1 VLKKNGVDLTRTV
14 IGHCGD
20 SNDFE
25 YLQRLMDAGSFIG
38 MDRFGLTW
46 FATDE
51 DRTSVVAELCR
62 RGYAER
68 MVLSHDAGYYSVNSE
83 PSYRDKALPAWKHT
97 LLSDTIIP
105 QLKQQGVTDAQIHQM
120 MVVNPIR
127 ILAGR

>member
-1 VLKKNGVDLTRTV
+1 M

-20 SNDFE
+20 SSDFD
-25 YLQRLMDAGSFIG
+25 YLQRLMDAGSYIG

-46 FATDE
+46 FAKDE

-68 MVLSHDAGYYSVNSE
+68 LTLSHDAGYYSVNSE
-83 PSYRDKALPAWKHT
+83 PSYRNKALPAWKHT

-105 QLKQQGVTDAQIHQM
+105 ALKQQGVTDAQLHQM
-120 MVVNPIR
+120 MVTNPVR
-127 ILAGR
+127 ILARQ